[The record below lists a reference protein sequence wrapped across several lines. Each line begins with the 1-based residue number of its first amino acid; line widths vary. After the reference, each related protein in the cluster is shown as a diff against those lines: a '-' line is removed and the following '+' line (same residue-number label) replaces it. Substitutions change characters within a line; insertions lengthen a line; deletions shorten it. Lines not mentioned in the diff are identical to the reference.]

1 MEIMQEEKIFCKAQ
15 SAISSEKS
23 KKTLCPKNK
32 NRMQKKKHTKRLKN
46 RNNIQKT
53 KSTLEIKKHS
63 SRN

>member
-32 NRMQKKKHTKRLKN
+32 NRMQKKKTHKKTEK
-46 RNNIQKT
+46 QKQH
-53 KSTLEIKKHS
+53 LENKKYS
-63 SRN
+63 GNKKTF

>member
-32 NRMQKKKHTKRLKN
+32 NRMQKKKKT
-46 RNNIQKT
+46 QKD
-53 KSTLEIKKHS
+53 
-63 SRN
+63 